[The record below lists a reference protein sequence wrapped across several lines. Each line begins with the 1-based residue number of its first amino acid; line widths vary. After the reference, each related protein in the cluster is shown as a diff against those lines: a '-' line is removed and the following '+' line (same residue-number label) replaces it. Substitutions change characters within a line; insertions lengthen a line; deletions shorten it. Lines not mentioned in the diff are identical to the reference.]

1 MPTTRAKFRCFQV
14 TDPEGG
20 VRSIQLQAVSS
31 ESADNAALFSGPPNA
46 HINLVALNAAAAE
59 QFTPGREFYVDFTP
73 TDVAPVG

>member
-1 MPTTRAKFRCFQV
+1 MPTTRAKFRCFQI

-31 ESADNAALFSGPPNA
+31 ESTHNAALFIGPPNA

-59 QFTPGREFYVDFTP
+59 QFAPGREFYVDFTP
-73 TDVAPVG
+73 ADAPAAG